1 MTEKEVK
8 ENKPTVDDIISEN
21 QVRRERIFGNHNQFT
36 GEGMEGERTRV
47 EIPDYDIPV
56 QFLTK
61 EVTDTQLY
69 KAVADAGSVKALM
82 ESKSLNP
89 EGETLEKFKT
99 ALHFLRCKHDPS
111 FAFATAFKIKD
122 KITGDMMP
130 FKLNYAQRTL
140 LKEFEEMR
148 CLGKPIKLI
157 LLKARQWGGST
168 LTQLYMAW
176 IQLFLKEGWNSLI
189 VAQTKDTARRIKAM
203 YSKVLWSFPQRWF
216 NTDQL
221 KFSPSE
227 RSAAD
232 YIITDLAGNPIR
244 NNVITVS
251 SFENYES
258 TRGSDIAMVHYS
270 EVAYWITTLQ
280 KSADMLIRAVSGG
293 IAEGVP
299 LTLEVMES
307 TANGKSGY
315 FYDEYQEAKR
325 GESARKALFIP
336 FFFIENDMIH
346 FKDEK
351 DERDFALWLL
361 QNCDNAVTTAK
372 TAESGAYLWG
382 LWTKGATLEHI
393 KWYVERRKSFHSHAQ
408 MASEAPSDDI
418 ECFTFSGK
426 LMISPYVIAE
436 MEKIW
441 VKMPIWTGDIDHENQ
456 TFKLSEDENGPMK
469 IWKKPDRGKYYDR
482 YMVVVD
488 VGGRDENSDYSVI
501 TVIDRLDMP
510 DHEQPLWNNWREN
523 NPECDWEGLKVVA
536 RWRGHIRYDLM
547 AWKAVAVAQYYDE
560 ALLVFESNTFDHKRS
575 DATQYVD
582 ENDHTAG
589 ILNIIRDNYHNLYMR
604 TTKEPDNIKGGFL
617 TKIGFQT
624 NRSTKSQMV
633 DAFTILF
640 EDSKFND
647 PDELLYKELAIYEKR
662 PNGSYGNIPGAH
674 NHDDIVMTDMIA
686 CVVNKQMQPPMPISN
701 TPRHSSTHNY
711 TSFNESH
718 F

>member
-1 MTEKEVK
+1 MKNNTLTL
-8 ENKPTVDDIISEN
+8 ENILQEN
-21 QVRRERIFGNHNQFT
+21 RVRKNRIFGNHNQIT

-56 QFLTK
+56 QYLTK
-61 EVTDTQLY
+61 EVADTKLY
-69 KAVADAGSVKALM
+69 MAVIDAGSVRALV
-82 ESKSLNP
+82 ESRHLKPDSA
-89 EGETLEKFKT
+89 TLDKFKT
-99 ALHFLRCKHDPS
+99 ALHFLRCRHDPS

-122 KITGDMMP
+122 KISGEMMP

-140 LKEFEEMR
+140 LREFEDMR
-148 CLGKPIKLI
+148 KAGKPIKLI

-176 IQLFLKEGWNSLI
+176 IQLFLKQGWNSLI

-203 YSKVLWSFPQRWF
+203 YSKVLWHFPRRWF
-216 NTDQL
+216 NTGQL

-232 YIITDLAGNPIR
+232 YVITDMTGNPVR

-315 FYDEYQEAKR
+315 FHDEYQEAKR
-325 GESARKALFIP
+325 GGSARKALFIP
-336 FFFIENDMIH
+336 FFFIENDMMH
-346 FKDEK
+346 FADEEKEK
-351 DERDFALWLL
+351 DFARWLL
-361 QNCDNAVTTAK
+361 QNRKNTVTTAK

-393 KWYVERRKSFHSHAQ
+393 RWYVERRKSFHSHAQ

-436 MEKIW
+436 MEKKW
-441 VKMPIWTGDIDHENQ
+441 VKMPIWTGDIEHINK
-456 TFKLSEDENGPMK
+456 TFKLTENENGPMK
-469 IWKKPDRGKYYDR
+469 IWEKPETGKFYDR

-488 VGGRDENSDYSVI
+488 VGGRDEHSDYSVI
-501 TVIDRLDMP
+501 TVVDRLKNLN
-510 DHEQPLWNNWREN
+510 HGQPLMNNWRDSLDTDE
-523 NPECDWEGLKVVA
+523 DRGLKVVA
-536 RWRGHIRYDLM
+536 RWRGHVRYDLM

-560 ALLVFESNTFDHKRS
+560 AMLVFESNTFDHKRS
-575 DATQYVD
+575 DATQYV
-582 ENDHTAG
+582 EEGDHTAG
-589 ILNIIRDNYHNLYMR
+589 ILNIIRNHYDNLYMR
-604 TTKEPDNIKGGFL
+604 TSKQPDNVKGG
-617 TKIGFQT
+617 TVTNIGFQT
-624 NRSTKSQMV
+624 NHKTKLQMV
-633 DAFTILF
+633 DAFTVLF
-640 EDSKFND
+640 EDSKFID
-647 PDELLYKELAIYEKR
+647 PDERLYKELAIYEKR
-662 PNGSYGNIPGAH
+662 PNGSYGNIPGAN

-686 CVVNKQMQPPMPISN
+686 SLVHNHIQAPMPVD
-701 TPRHSSTHNY
+701 TAPKHHSSTNY
-711 TSFNESH
+711 HSFNESY